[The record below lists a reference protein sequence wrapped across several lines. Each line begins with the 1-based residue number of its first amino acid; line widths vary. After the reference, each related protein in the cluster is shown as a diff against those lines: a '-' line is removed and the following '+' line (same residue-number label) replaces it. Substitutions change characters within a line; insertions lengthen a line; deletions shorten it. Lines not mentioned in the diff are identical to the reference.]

1 MRCFNCGKELAEGFD
16 RCPHCG
22 ASTSYSGI
30 DSIKE
35 ATTLNTQGNML
46 AAQGKQAEAIE
57 AYRAALARFPDYAV
71 CHYNLGLALQALK
84 DYEDAIES
92 FGLAIQ
98 LKSDFAA
105 AYTGRGDA
113 LLGLGLSQ
121 EAIADYSKAIELY
134 PDYAVAY
141 FKRGEVFSEV
151 EELAAS
157 LADFKSYLTY
167 KPHDARA
174 KRRVKQLRELSGA
187 WSPDDD

>member
-22 ASTSYSGI
+22 ASTSYSDI

-46 AAQGKQAEAIE
+46 ASQGKQREAIE
-57 AYRAALARFPDYAV
+57 AYRAALERFPDYAV
-71 CHYNLGLALQALK
+71 CHYNLGLSYHAVK
-84 DYEDAIES
+84 DYREAIES
-92 FGLAIQ
+92 FSRAID

-113 LLGLGLSQ
+113 LLGLNRPD
-121 EAIADYSKAIELY
+121 EAIADYTKAIELY

-141 FKRGEVFSEV
+141 FKRGEVYSDTEQL
-151 EELAAS
+151 EES
-157 LADFKSYLTY
+157 LSDFRSYLTY
-167 KPHDARA
+167 KPHDVRA
-174 KRRVKQLRELSGA
+174 KRRLKQLRELSGA